1 MFVISSENITF
12 DGEIEKGMNFPNCQ
26 SRYKFM
32 RIMYGIVMYRGF
44 HGTSQDFPEQSRG
57 FPETSQY
64 FLERSR
70 NFPETSRYFL
80 EQSRNFLETSQYS
93 PERSRNF
100 PETSQY
106 FLEQS
111 RNFSKTS
118 QYFPD
123 KAGLMF
129 KHVQEVISDGISVG
143 KTELHHESTFG
154 EFLVLQIEFLIITII
169 NYEN

>member
-1 MFVISSENITF
+1 LCPVILNSSKKNYGIVISRKIITF
-12 DGEIEKGMNFPNCQ
+12 DGKIEKGINFPSCQ
-26 SRYKFM
+26 RRYKFM

-44 HGTSQDFPEQSRG
+44 HGM
-57 FPETSQY
+57 
-64 FLERSR
+64 
-70 NFPETSRYFL
+70 
-80 EQSRNFLETSQYS
+80 
-93 PERSRNF
+93 
-100 PETSQY
+100 
-106 FLEQS
+106 
-111 RNFSKTS
+111 S

-129 KHVQEVISDGISVG
+129 KHVQEVISDGFSVG